1 LTCQRIAGFLSPRVP
16 AVIAQ
21 SLSHCLLVDTE
32 TVSNRLAST
41 VGINNS
47 LVSTVSTHHQY
58 LWRVWYL
65 LVVQW
70 KSFVALLEPVKLSS
84 FDLNRASTVVCHETT
99 VLVKVFFLTP
109 FMTPESVTDPPGPDV
124 QNVVC
129 SPEFVDTDHFWR
141 TTPPIRPE
149 SGRKGH
155 D

>member
-1 LTCQRIAGFLSPRVP
+1 
-16 AVIAQ
+16 
-21 SLSHCLLVDTE
+21 LLVDTE
-32 TVSNRLAST
+32 AVSNRLDST
-41 VGINNS
+41 VVINNS
-47 LVSTVSTHHQY
+47 PVNTVSIHNQY

-70 KSFVALLEPVKLSS
+70 KSFVVLFESVKFSS

-109 FMTPESVTDPPGPDV
+109 FMTPEPITNPPRPNI

-155 D
+155 E